1 MGIDVNNKGS
11 LTEYNLG
18 YTLPT
23 METMG
28 DRVRQRRKELGM
40 SQADLAAAAGC
51 SQPSIKK
58 VEAGGNTTLILEI
71 AKALQVDP
79 DWLKSGAISADNVI
93 SLSAK
98 DGQREQGTP
107 SLSLRPIVAWE
118 EEAELGDEYIFLPR
132 LRVKLS
138 AGDGTVVY
146 EIDEKGQRQAFRKAW
161 AVRLG
166 IREESAATMV
176 ADGMSMEPRILD
188 GDSLVVDYK
197 ETWITSGKVYA
208 LTFASEFYVKRLFK
222 KPEGG
227 VRIVSDNPD
236 KTRYPDW
243 EVAPEAL
250 HNLQIIARVIAVSGA
265 V

>member
-1 MGIDVNNKGS
+1 MTVNNFGS
-11 LTEYNLG
+11 LTGYSHG
-18 YTLPT
+18 YTLPG

-28 DRVRQRRKELGM
+28 ERVRARRKQLGM
-40 SQADLAAAAGC
+40 SQAELAVAVGC

-58 VEAGGNTTLILEI
+58 IEAGGKTTLLLEL
-71 AKALQVDP
+71 AKALQVDVQ
-79 DWLKSGAISADNVI
+79 WLKSGGKLADNSQATHQV
-93 SLSAK
+93 SENNGES
-98 DGQREQGTP
+98 QTV
-107 SLSLRPIVAWE
+107 SLRPIVAWDSE
-118 EEAELGDEYIFLPR
+118 EELGDEYIFLPR

-138 AGDGTVVY
+138 AGEGTLLY

-161 AVRLG
+161 AQRLG
-166 IREESAATMV
+166 VKQESAATMV
-176 ADGMSMEPRILD
+176 ADGMSMEPRIQD

-208 LTFASEFYVKRLFK
+208 IAFAGEVYVKRLFK
-222 KPEGG
+222 RPDGG

-243 EVAPEAL
+243 DVEPQMLA
-250 HNLQIIARVIAVSGA
+250 NLQIIARIIAVSGA

>member
-1 MGIDVNNKGS
+1 MGIIVNNERS
-11 LTEYNLG
+11 LTGYNQG
-18 YTLPT
+18 YTLPN

-28 DRVRQRRKELGM
+28 DRVRRRRKELGM
-40 SQADLAAAAGC
+40 SQAELAAAAGC

-71 AKALQVDP
+71 AKALQVTP
-79 DWLKSGAISADNVI
+79 DWLKSGPDSADNVN
-93 SLSAK
+93 SPSAK
-98 DGQREQGTP
+98 EGQREHGRQ
-107 SLSLRPIVAWE
+107 SLSLRPIVAWD

-138 AGDGTVVY
+138 AGDGTLVY
-146 EIDEKGQRQAFRKAW
+146 EIDDKGQRQAFRKAW

-166 IREESAATMV
+166 VREESAATMV
-176 ADGMSMEPRILD
+176 ADGMSMEPRIQD

-208 LTFASEFYVKRLFK
+208 LTFAGEFYVKRLFK
-222 KPEGG
+222 RPDGG
-227 VRIVSDNPD
+227 IRIVSDNPD
-236 KTRYPDW
+236 KTRFPDW
-243 EVAPEAL
+243 EVEAAAL
-250 HNLQIIARVIAVSGA
+250 NNLQVVARVIAVSGA